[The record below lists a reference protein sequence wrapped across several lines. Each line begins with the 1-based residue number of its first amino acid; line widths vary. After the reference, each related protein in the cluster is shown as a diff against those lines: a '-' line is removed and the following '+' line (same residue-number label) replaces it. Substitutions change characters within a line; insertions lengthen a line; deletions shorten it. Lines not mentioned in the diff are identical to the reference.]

1 MLTGR
6 IVSVILKEIF
16 DRLEM
21 RKILEVCVDNFESAI
36 AAIAGGAN
44 RIELCSALS
53 EGGLTPTPG
62 LLIQIQNNNPE
73 KIPIFCMLRCRAG
86 NFIYTQEEIEVMKE
100 DAKIL
105 RKNGADG
112 FVFGALL
119 QNGDVDMKICREIIK
134 SSFPLPVTF
143 HRAFDF
149 CRRPTIEVEVIID
162 LGFTRIL
169 TSGKQKNAQLG
180 VKLIGKL
187 LEQVGSRIIIMP
199 GGGINLENL
208 KFIMENTE
216 ALEYHGSFKKPKEE
230 LDACDTDV
238 SVGENGASYNIT
250 DRQLVL
256 QAVQLLKNE

>member
-1 MLTGR
+1 
-6 IVSVILKEIF
+6 
-16 DRLEM
+16 M
-21 RKILEVCVDNFESAI
+21 RKVLEVCVDSFESAM

-44 RIELCSALS
+44 RIELCSSLTD
-53 EGGLTPTPG
+53 GGLTPTPG
-62 LLIQIQNNNPE
+62 LLALIQNNNPE

-86 NFIYTQEEIEVMKE
+86 NFIYTSEEIEIMKE

-119 QNGDVDMKICREIIK
+119 ENGDVNMKNCREIIK
-134 SSFPLPVTF
+134 SCYPLAVTF

-169 TSGKQKNAQLG
+169 TSGKQKTAQQG
-180 VKLIGKL
+180 VKLISKL
-187 LEQVGSRIIIMP
+187 MEQVGSRIIIMP
-199 GGGINLENL
+199 GGGINLDNL

-216 ALEYHGSFKKPKEE
+216 ALEYHGSFKKVKEQANIC
-230 LDACDTDV
+230 DADVTISENQGPLYVTDQ
-238 SVGENGASYNIT
+238 E
-250 DRQLVL
+250 LVL
-256 QAVQLLKNE
+256 QAIQILKSD